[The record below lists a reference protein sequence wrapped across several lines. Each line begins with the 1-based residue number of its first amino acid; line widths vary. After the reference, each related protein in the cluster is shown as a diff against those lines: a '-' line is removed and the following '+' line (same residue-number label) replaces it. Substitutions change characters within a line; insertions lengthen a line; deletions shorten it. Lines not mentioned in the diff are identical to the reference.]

1 MLGGIKMDLQQ
12 MMNYIKRYTNTVTPN
27 TNNYSKIQQ
36 MPTVFPA
43 NIWIEYPG
51 YKNIR
56 DFVVKFSNNNFTNVP
71 IKHSYIVS
79 ELYNIVIANPNLIN
93 DYYDFVID
101 VANNWEHI
109 NLYQHPNVFFNNFT
123 NEEMVELMCYISA
136 QEEINYP
143 RTKGY
148 DGYKRPFYSY
158 LEGIYAAIAGPTFTL
173 QDAIDRCEAPV
184 RFQSLPNTSIPYH
197 LI

>member
-1 MLGGIKMDLQQ
+1 MDLQQ
-12 MMNYIKRYTNTVTPN
+12 MMNYIQGYTNTVTPN
-27 TNNYSKIQQ
+27 TNVYSNIQQ
-36 MPTVFPA
+36 MPTMFPA

-71 IKHSYIVS
+71 IKHSDIVS
-79 ELYNIVIANPNLIN
+79 ELYYMVSANPNMIN
-93 DYYDFVID
+93 KYYDFVID

-109 NLYQHPNVFFNNFT
+109 NLQNHPNIYFNNFT
-123 NEEMVELMCYISA
+123 TEEVVEIMCYIST

-143 RTKGY
+143 RTNGY

-158 LEGIYAAIAGPTFTL
+158 LEGIYAAIAGPSFPL
-173 QDAIDRCEAPV
+173 QAAILRCNAKV
-184 RFQSLPNTSIPYH
+184 RFQQLQNASIPYH

>member
-1 MLGGIKMDLQQ
+1 MDLQQ
-12 MMNYIKRYTNTVTPN
+12 MIGHIQIYTNSVTPN
-27 TNNYSKIQQ
+27 TKGYSYSQQ

-43 NIWIEYPG
+43 SIYIEYPG

-56 DFVVKFSNNNFTNVP
+56 DFVVKFSNNNYKNIS
-71 IKHSYIVS
+71 IKHSHIVI
-79 ELYNIVIANPNLIN
+79 ELYNSVSANPRLFN
-93 DYYDFVID
+93 DYYNFVID

-109 NLYQHPNVFFNNFT
+109 YLQNHPNIYFNNFT
-123 NEEMVELMCYISA
+123 IGEVVEVMCYIST

-143 RTKGY
+143 RVRGN

-158 LEGIYAAIAGPTFTL
+158 LEGIYAAIASPTFTI
-173 QDAIDRCEAPV
+173 QDAVDRCNAKV
-184 RFQSLPNTSIPYH
+184 KFQILPNTNIPYH